1 MGVISL
7 PNLQDYWSRDPFLQS
22 NSIWKH
28 VISRDRFLLLL
39 HLLNFKDGTNPE
51 SLLQKISPLINHLNN
66 TMSKIYCPNEN
77 LSLDK
82 SVVLWRGRLI
92 FRQYIKNKWH
102 KYGVKLYELSKL
114 TSTIL
119 GICIYSGVSYP
130 NLHDLRQTGAI
141 VMSLL
146 TNFSG
151 KGYTIYVDNYYKSF
165 QLTQQLSSNKTDI
178 CGTLRS
184 DHKSNPKEVT
194 KKKLQE
200 DEMI

>member
-1 MGVISL
+1 M
-7 PNLQDYWSRDPFLQS
+7 
-22 NSIWKH
+22 
-28 VISRDRFLLLL
+28 
-39 HLLNFKDGTNPE
+39 
-51 SLLQKISPLINHLNN
+51 
-66 TMSKIYCPNEN
+66 
-77 LSLDK
+77 
-82 SVVLWRGRLI
+82 
-92 FRQYIKNKWH
+92 
-102 KYGVKLYELSKL
+102 YELCKL

-130 NLHDLRQTGAI
+130 DPHDVRQTGAI

-151 KGYTIYVDNYYKSF
+151 KGYTIYVDNYCKSF

-184 DHKSNPKEVT
+184 DHQSNPKEVT
-194 KKKLQE
+194 KKKLQK